1 MLKFIK
7 YKGLSK
13 YQSVPRDIAVVVK
26 EEVLVG
32 DMIKSI
38 QKVDKLI
45 EKVELFDIYRGI
57 GVKTGFKSVAIS
69 IVMRDDNKT
78 LEEKDI
84 NSVMDKIVGKLK
96 KEFDAELR

>member
-1 MLKFIK
+1 
-7 YKGLSK
+7 
-13 YQSVPRDIAVVVK
+13 
-26 EEVLVG
+26 
-32 DMIKSI
+32 MIKSI

-57 GVKTGFKSVAIS
+57 GVKPGFKSVAIS
-69 IVMRDDNKT
+69 IVMRDDTKT